1 MGYLTPILSTLAPD
15 TIVRIKHPELADDF
29 DWQSVADQAQA
40 VINVAERLDA
50 TPPLE
55 LPDNVVQQ
63 TQQYMTQFAD
73 LVGRVVEFDYVKVPN
88 AHAERDQLLA
98 HVTQQRQQMLQF
110 SQFAAPLLPNQRDL
124 LDVTEMSKRLSA
136 EAQDVDALKIA
147 AQQQVDRVAEA
158 LSRLEQGA
166 SAAAAGRLSE
176 HYKSQVTKHEARAG
190 DWLKAAVAAGIVLAV
205 ASVLAF
211 TFIDTKD
218 PTDFARDALG
228 RLLVLGLLGYGVSFC
243 ARGYRAQTH
252 LGIVCQQKANAL
264 DTFVLFRESADS
276 EAAKDAVTVELVRT
290 VFATSDSGY
299 LDASN
304 DKTIVQ
310 EQSAG
315 LLSLLA
321 SRGK

>member
-1 MGYLTPILSTLAPD
+1 MGYLTPILSTLTPD
-15 TIVRIKHPELADDF
+15 KVARIQHPELADEF
-29 DWQSVADQAQA
+29 DWQSAAKQVQA
-40 VINVAERLDA
+40 VINVAERLDV

-55 LPDNVVQQ
+55 LPDSVVQQ
-63 TQQYMTQFAD
+63 TTQYMTQFAD
-73 LVGRVVEFDYVKVPN
+73 LVERLVEFDYVKVPN

-98 HVTQQRQQMLQF
+98 QVTQQRQNMLQF
-110 SQFAAPLLPNQRDL
+110 TQFAAPLLPNQRDL
-124 LDVTEMSKRLSA
+124 LNVAEMSKRLST
-136 EAQDVDALKIA
+136 EAQDVEAMKAA
-147 AQQQVDRVAEA
+147 AQLQIDRLADA

-176 HYKSQVTKHEARAG
+176 HYKSQVTKHETRARE
-190 DWLKAAVAAGIVLAV
+190 WLRAAVVAGIVLAV

-211 TFIDTKD
+211 TFIGTED
-218 PTDFARDALG
+218 PADFARDALA

-304 DKTIVQ
+304 DKTIIQ
-310 EQSAG
+310 EQSAS